1 MKIQNKRTDWSA
13 VSEQRSADSFS
24 PEHEPVAQPTDN
36 MTTPIEP
43 VEDVVKPAEPVVVD
57 EARKFMKKKVVEENI
72 EFNEDGTIGFNG
84 AFMSNR
90 RGNPNYRQINVF
102 NPIGLDKKVKQ
113 LCLEEDISQQELI
126 SLLLV
131 DVVEKGRVPQGVL
144 KRYRNSIK

>member
-24 PEHEPVAQPTDN
+24 PEQEPVAQPTDN

>member
-13 VSEQRSADSFS
+13 VSEQRSADLFS
-24 PEHEPVAQPTDN
+24 PEQEPVAQPTDN